1 MKDILVLVTLQPL
14 LRAIQKYILEEDRAR
29 VDIQYCKNL
38 NGIIDFIDKKLPS
51 SVEVIISTPGPSF
64 FIAQLIKKKIPILP
78 LEYNN
83 IDIIK
88 SLHMAL
94 SVCPGCVAYGH
105 YLQET
110 QWLDDI
116 RKW

>member
-64 FIAQLIKKKIPILP
+64 FIAQLIKKNIPILP

-83 IDIIK
+83 IDII
-88 SLHMAL
+88 
-94 SVCPGCVAYGH
+94 
-105 YLQET
+105 
-110 QWLDDI
+110 
-116 RKW
+116 

>member
-51 SVEVIISTPGPSF
+51 SVEVITDARPVF
-64 FIAQLIKKKIPILP
+64 
-78 LEYNN
+78 
-83 IDIIK
+83 
-88 SLHMAL
+88 LHRA
-94 SVCPGCVAYGH
+94 AH
-105 YLQET
+105 QEKNT
-110 QWLDDI
+110 YSSAGI
-116 RKW
+116 

>member
-51 SVEVIISTPGPSF
+51 SVEV
-64 FIAQLIKKKIPILP
+64 L
-78 LEYNN
+78 
-83 IDIIK
+83 
-88 SLHMAL
+88 LHRA
-94 SVCPGCVAYGH
+94 AH
-105 YLQET
+105 QEENT
-110 QWLDDI
+110 YSSAGI
-116 RKW
+116 

>member
-51 SVEVIISTPGPSF
+51 HYQHARPVF
-64 FIAQLIKKKIPILP
+64 
-78 LEYNN
+78 
-83 IDIIK
+83 
-88 SLHMAL
+88 LHRA
-94 SVCPGCVAYGH
+94 AH
-105 YLQET
+105 QEKNT
-110 QWLDDI
+110 YSSAGI
-116 RKW
+116 